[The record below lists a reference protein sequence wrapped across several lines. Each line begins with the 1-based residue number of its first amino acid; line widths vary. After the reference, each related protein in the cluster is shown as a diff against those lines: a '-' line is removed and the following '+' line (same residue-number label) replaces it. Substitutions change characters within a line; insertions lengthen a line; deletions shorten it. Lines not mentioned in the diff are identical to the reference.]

1 MKKIHELLQEKG
13 FEVWS
18 VAPGDPV
25 YNAIERMAEH
35 EVGALAVCEDSRLVG
50 MISERDYARK
60 VILVGKA
67 SKETLVREIMTAKVV
82 VIDDQMRVDECMAL
96 MTVKKVRHLPVLDG
110 QDIIGMISLG
120 DLVKDIIIE
129 QSLTISQ
136 LENYIRG

>member
-13 FEVWS
+13 FDVWS
-18 VAPGDPV
+18 VEPGDPV
-25 YNAIERMAEH
+25 FRAIEQMAKH
-35 EVGALAVCEDSRLVG
+35 EVGALAVCQDSRLVG

-60 VILVGKA
+60 VILAGKA
-67 SKETLVREIMTAKVV
+67 SKETMVREIMTAKVV

-110 QDIIGMISLG
+110 QDLIGMISLG

>member
-1 MKKIHELLQEKG
+1 MKKIHELLKDKG
-13 FEVWS
+13 FDVWS
-18 VAPGDPV
+18 VEPGEPV
-25 YNAIERMAEH
+25 FNAIEQMAEH

-60 VILVGKA
+60 VILLGKA
-67 SKETLVREIMTAKVV
+67 SKETMVREIMTSKVV
-82 VIDDQMRVDECMAL
+82 IIDDQMRVDECMAL

-110 QDIIGMISLG
+110 QNLIGMISLG